1 MILKK
6 NIFMLLLCTCVITYT
21 DSLLILDSVPIVNS
35 TALPSPGATTNVRF
49 ITVYMPAAALDNPN
63 KRFPCVYHLPGLG
76 GDNNSFAVGNQN
88 IMDDLIK
95 EGQVEPF
102 IIVHVDPSLVNGIDT
117 DGKRRYQGTW
127 YVNSALNG
135 GFEDFMVNDLIPYV
149 DAHYPTINNS
159 NFRAV
164 MGQSMGG
171 YGSQYHGI
179 THPEL
184 YCAFGHASGTPFF
197 LLTTNSTLVAP
208 AQPSP
213 GFEMFT
219 FNSFIL
225 PEIPTS
231 GPNAGKVTPDNGPLS
246 FSIFSYAGA
255 FSPNVNKPPYY
266 VDLPFEVDAQSQPIL
281 VDGPFFVYSVI
292 NGSQINTGKSLIAR
306 PDVIAKWTQFD
317 PYLLLDNHVE
327 TTKRQGIYHDGGSAE
342 PLNAAGARLLSEKM
356 ASLGIDS
363 EYILFNGGH
372 TTCLTSEL
380 CARYRTIFQ
389 MISTLFAQQHIFT
402 DDIRI
407 RLAGS
412 GSIIL
417 KGNAQCILENVTVG
431 IETIPTLNITQT
443 TIDLVIQDNAS
454 LTIGNTQNNMPGI
467 LQIGNRFTKAITRAN
482 PDLENHIVSGSI
494 TIDGPNAALIIGNN
508 SVLGIGAGVNDNQTD
523 TLNQIGI
530 SSLTNLTNFAL
541 LIPNGSFI
549 AQKVASGTQHNS
561 ALVLIGAD
569 ALYNVTI
576 NKDTGN
582 ILGGANIVLTTDC
595 LQRHPLVQSAAGINI
610 PGGIR
615 NNINTNPN
623 AIDFFTKAP
632 VSSFVYYTND
642 IYAGTLTSTQE
653 LDNFYTTTNNPY
665 ELTNA
670 TTGQELFDF
679 LAINTEDDYI
689 NPDYTSKEGTVGIVD
704 GVTVLTYVDSDV
716 IVRTPTSSIPL
727 DVGQTID
734 FAAIA
739 QQNGTV
745 KVWVENINGNRT
757 LIRVDPF

>member
-1 MILKK
+1 
-6 NIFMLLLCTCVITYT
+6 
-21 DSLLILDSVPIVNS
+21 
-35 TALPSPGATTNVRF
+35 
-49 ITVYMPAAALDNPN
+49 MPAAALDNPSR
-63 KRFPCVYHLPGLG
+63 RFPCVYHLPGLG

-127 YVNSALNG
+127 YVNSELNG

-149 DAHYPTINNS
+149 DAHYPTISNR
-159 NFRAV
+159 NFRAI

-171 YGSQYHGI
+171 FGSQYHGI

-225 PEIPTS
+225 PEIPTT

-246 FSIFSYAGA
+246 FSIFSYAAA
-255 FSPNVNKPPYY
+255 FSPNINNPPYY
-266 VDLPFEVDAQSQPIL
+266 VDLPFQVDAQSQPVL
-281 VDGPFFVYSVI
+281 VDGPFFVYSVV
-292 NGSQINTGKSLIAR
+292 NGSQINTGTSLIAR
-306 PDVIAKWTQFD
+306 PDIIAKWTQFD
-317 PYLLLDNHVE
+317 PYLLVENQVE
-327 TTKRQGIYHDGGSAE
+327 TAKRQGIYHDGGSTE

-389 MISTLFAQQHIFT
+389 MISTLFAQQNVFT
-402 DDIRI
+402 DDVRI

-417 KGNAQCILENVTVG
+417 EQDTQCTLENVTVG
-431 IETIPTLNITQT
+431 VETLPDLNITQT
-443 TIDLVIQDNAS
+443 SIDFVIQDNAS
-454 LTIGNTQNNMPGI
+454 LIIGNTQNTVPGV
-467 LQIGNRFTKAITRAN
+467 LQIGNRFTKAIIRAN
-482 PDLENHIVSGSI
+482 QDLENHTVAGSI
-494 TIDGPNAALIIGNN
+494 TIDGSNASLALGNN
-508 SVLGIGAGVNDNQTD
+508 SILGIGAGVNDNQTS

-530 SSLTNLTNFAL
+530 SSLTNLTSFSL
-541 LIPNGSFI
+541 SIQNGSLI
-549 AQKVASGTQHNS
+549 AQKVASGTQQKS
-561 ALVLIGAD
+561 ALLLIGAD
-569 ALYNVTI
+569 ALYNVNI
-576 NKDTGN
+576 NQDNGN
-582 ILGGANIVLTTDC
+582 ILGGANVVLATDC
-595 LQRHPLVQSAAGINI
+595 LQRHPLVQAAAGINI

-632 VSSFVYYTND
+632 VSSFVYYTNN
-642 IYAGTLTSTQE
+642 IKAGTLTSMQE
-653 LDNFYTTTNNPY
+653 LDNFYTTTGNPY
-665 ELTNA
+665 ELANA

-679 LAINTEDDYI
+679 LAINTEDDYT

-704 GVTVLTYVDSDV
+704 GIPVLTYVDSGT
-716 IVRTPTSSIPL
+716 IVRIPTNATLL

-734 FAAIA
+734 FNALAEKK
-739 QQNGTV
+739 GTV
-745 KVWVENINGNRT
+745 KVWIETINGNRT